1 MVFGAIGGYDARTIQ
16 TTNERGNEMSLN
28 KIEGVPEGWELV
40 RIGTPVDGE
49 RYIASDGGVVF
60 CMGMGQLAKNFLI
73 IRKIEPPKPK
83 YTPWTFDTCPIGCVI
98 KRKDGLDHALMIVS
112 KTDVSAGQMG
122 GHYLYE
128 ALFRSWRQLD
138 GTPCG
143 TVEVQE

>member
-1 MVFGAIGGYDARTIQ
+1 
-16 TTNERGNEMSLN
+16 MSVN
-28 KIEGVPEGWELV
+28 KIEGVPEGWEVV
-40 RIGTPVDGE
+40 RVGALKEGE
-49 RYIASDGGVVF
+49 SYIVPGGFVGVCESPRF
-60 CMGMGQLAKNFLI
+60 AKNYVI
-73 IRKIEPPKPK
+73 VRKIEPPKPK
-83 YTPWTFDTCPIGCVI
+83 YIPWTFDTCPIGCVI

-143 TVEVQE
+143 TVEVHE